1 MSHLEIP
8 SAPVEPHGSLDPGVV
23 VPADGEARALCH
35 ATQCAMERLRCSGPR
50 AKRGDR
56 SAVVVDCVA
65 ESNEDLDLR
74 LAVYERHE
82 VVGGRIDQHVPIIT
96 DLRTAVTT
104 ATRTTM
110 MMTMTTTVVKSLSPA
125 NPRVGRLAVLVLV
138 SVARLAVLVLVVCV
152 TIVIPMVLE

>member
-8 SAPVEPHGSLDPGVV
+8 SAPVEPHASLDPGVV

-74 LAVYERHE
+74 LAVFERHE
-82 VVGGRIDQHVPIIT
+82 VVGGRIEQHVPIIT

-104 ATRTTM
+104 DDDDDSGEITELHKSTCRRT
-110 MMTMTTTVVKSLSPA
+110 
-125 NPRVGRLAVLVLV
+125 GRACI
-138 SVARLAVLVLVVCV
+138 SISSKTGRARIRSMRNNRNTKGA
-152 TIVIPMVLE
+152 